1 MRTITIVSVLIPV
14 AVALLMIMPAS
25 WKAAMGIEENSQLSS
40 LPLFHAVL
48 NGSTFVL
55 LVFAGIAIKNKKIS
69 LHRTF
74 MLSAFVLSSVFLISY
89 VIYHM
94 THESARFGGEGA
106 IRMVYFFIL
115 ISHIILSVP
124 VIPLALLSIY
134 RGWTNNI
141 ERHKKVVKF
150 AYPVW
155 LYVALTGVMVYLFM
169 QPYY

>member
-1 MRTITIVSVLIPV
+1 MRTITIVSILIPV

-55 LVFAGIAIKNKKIS
+55 LVFAGIAIKSKKIS
-69 LHRTF
+69 IHRTF

-106 IRMVYFFIL
+106 IRTVYFIVL

-124 VIPLALLSIY
+124 VIPLALSASTVDGRITLTAI
-134 RGWTNNI
+134 RKGKI
-141 ERHKKVVKF
+141 RLPGVVVCRF
-150 AYPVW
+150 N
-155 LYVALTGVMVYLFM
+155 GCHVYLFM